1 MAAILAAID
10 RDGFEVVEAGTRA
23 VVESYQ
29 KRGPEAIPGQY
40 LPPAAKFFDSGSYK
54 DDPAQ
59 YGPRPITMNVG
70 DLRRLVDD
78 LKRQKDEHPGNP
90 NNNEGSF
97 DRKESAYADFKALKD
112 LLAAKNAE
120 LNRLMG
126 KGSE

>member
-1 MAAILAAID
+1 MAAIE

-29 KRGPEAIPGQY
+29 RGRAEATPGQH
-40 LPPAAKFFDSGSYK
+40 LPMAEKFFGSSCYK

-59 YGPRPITMNVG
+59 YAPRAVTMNVG

-78 LKRQKDEHPGNP
+78 LRRQKEEHPGNP
-90 NNNEGSF
+90 ANAEGSF
-97 DRKESAYADFKALKD
+97 DRKESSAADFRALKE

-120 LNRLMG
+120 LNRMMG
-126 KGSE
+126 GGGE